1 MLHANSHARILNAT
15 NNYPCNRRIGIHRLS
30 LCTAFIEPHL
40 LNHGYQARGSVRDL
54 ARTYALE
61 ATLNAIGAAT
71 SKLDWVQTSLPEP
84 DNWSAAIDGCDAI
97 FHTETPLPIIQAKN
111 QLTSCS
117 LPNRAHQMCCKP
129 PLRGGPIGS
138 Y

>member
-1 MLHANSHARILNAT
+1 MLNSNSHARILNAT

-97 FHTETPLPIIQAKN
+97 FHTESPVPIFQEKT
-111 QLTSCS
+111 QLTSLS